1 MLRALGVKKKMPLS
15 QLTDEEKSVV
25 FECLKCVAT
34 GKVIL
39 HDWEFQ
45 TIMGIEAQELLAI
58 VKKISDIDDSDET
71 ANLAINNSIN
81 NLLGYPHGK
90 HSKWN
95 EFISVPESEVA
106 RVFAKWRG
114 EPVSGYFDGIK

>member
-1 MLRALGVKKKMPLS
+1 MPFT
-15 QLTDEEKSVV
+15 QLTDQEKSVV

-45 TIMGIEAQELLAI
+45 TIMGMEAHELLAI
-58 VKKISDIDDSDET
+58 VEIIPDIDDSDKMV
-71 ANLAINNSIN
+71 NLAINNSIN
-81 NLLGYPHGK
+81 NLLGYPHGN

-95 EFISVPESEVA
+95 EFISVTESEVA
-106 RVFAKWRG
+106 RVFKKWRG
-114 EPVSGYFDGIK
+114 EPSSRFFDGVK